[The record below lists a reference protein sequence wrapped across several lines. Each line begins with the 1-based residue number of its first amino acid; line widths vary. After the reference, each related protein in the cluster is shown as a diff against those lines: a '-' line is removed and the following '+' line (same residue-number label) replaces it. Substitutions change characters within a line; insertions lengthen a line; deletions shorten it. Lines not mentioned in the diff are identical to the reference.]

1 MLKVLLQSNSPT
13 GKDVVFLKNMSSNL
27 GRVKARQ
34 NMKASPWLPFP
45 NCRSKGEIAAAGMP
59 YRDPARV
66 QVTFCAPHGA
76 VDDAAK
82 AQPLPFRHRRVP
94 ASSLQSSDG
103 RFDFAQGRSRI
114 ALQGILILNIFN
126 MLTPDLVM
134 TLADSERS
142 QQSEDCSCRKPFRES
157 GWSSGSP
164 SYPKCLLSSGLLAAG
179 ILSRGH
185 PEGSEG
191 RCSEARGSVASCAAA

>member
-1 MLKVLLQSNSPT
+1 
-13 GKDVVFLKNMSSNL
+13 
-27 GRVKARQ
+27 
-34 NMKASPWLPFP
+34 
-45 NCRSKGEIAAAGMP
+45 MP

-142 QQSEDCSCRKPFRES
+142 QQSEDCSCRNHFGNRDGVVVPPPTQNASSPLDFWLQAFSPEVILRAAKVGAQRRGVPSRAAQLPRSALIWRQWAPQITGKPRL
-157 GWSSGSP
+157 
-164 SYPKCLLSSGLLAAG
+164 CGLWWLAMSTAG
-179 ILSRGH
+179 TT
-185 PEGSEG
+185 
-191 RCSEARGSVASCAAA
+191 